1 MSIITYLFLISFT
14 ICFCLVVQA
23 HERNILH
30 KQFISDVSAT
40 FKVIEWLGP
49 PSLNSF
55 LFCLVLFFTARRS
68 SIWVRLFLATIPSL
82 LWPSFLRE
90 QKTTVSFQKRDHY
103 QSNWNLSYILG
114 FHTQQ
119 QYYIYMVLYNYTK
132 NKSPIL
138 ALCHHYSRRCPL

>member
-14 ICFCLVVQA
+14 MFLFSSTSSWKK
-23 HERNILH
+23 HSSH
-30 KQFISDVSAT
+30 PFISDVSAT

-55 LFCLVLFFTARRS
+55 LFCLVVLFFTARRS

-114 FHTQQ
+114 YALHSSII
-119 QYYIYMVLYNYTK
+119 YYYTK
-132 NKSPIL
+132 IQKQKPYTSSMPSL
-138 ALCHHYSRRCPL
+138 F

>member
-1 MSIITYLFLISFT
+1 MTNINKCLLGEMSIITYLFLISFT
-14 ICFCLVVQA
+14 MFLFSSTSSWKK
-23 HERNILH
+23 HSSH
-30 KQFISDVSAT
+30 PFISDVSAT

-55 LFCLVLFFTARRS
+55 LFCLVVLFFTARRS

-114 FHTQQ
+114 FPT
-119 QYYIYMVLYNYTK
+119 YSSIILLYQNSKTK
-132 NKSPIL
+132 
-138 ALCHHYSRRCPL
+138 ALY